1 MKTIMKTISYLILA
15 AGAFLITACGK
26 TKDSPDGNGT
36 FEATEI
42 IVSSEA
48 TGKLMK
54 FDIEEGQVIEAGAT
68 VGYIDSIQ
76 LSLRKSQ
83 LLASMKALEIRR
95 PDTRKQIAAIEQQIA
110 TAKTEK
116 IRIGNLLKANA
127 GNQKQLD
134 DVNAQISVLEKQLDA
149 QKSTLSIADRG
160 IGGDNAA
167 LGFQVEQL
175 NDQIAKC
182 RIINPVKGTVLVKY
196 SEAGEVSVPGKALFK
211 VADLDQM
218 ILRAYITSAQLS
230 KIKVGQPVK
239 VFADF
244 GTDKKREYAGT
255 ISWISA
261 RSEFTPKTIQTQDE
275 RANLVY
281 AVKVRIA
288 NDGYLKIGMYGGFK
302 ITD

>member
-1 MKTIMKTISYLILA
+1 MKTICYLILA
-15 AGAFLITACGK
+15 SGAFSMFSCGR
-26 TKDSPDGNGT
+26 TKDTLDANGT

-48 TGKLMK
+48 TGKLIR
-54 FDIEEGQVIEAGAT
+54 FDIEEGQVIEAGSE
-68 VGYIDSIQ
+68 VGYIDSMQ

-83 LLASMKALEIRR
+83 LQASMKALEIRR
-95 PDTRKQIAAIEQQIA
+95 PDTRKQIAAIEQKIA

-116 IRIGNLLKANA
+116 IRIANLLKANA
-127 GNQKQLD
+127 ANQKQLD
-134 DVNAQISVLEKQLDA
+134 DILAQIAVLEKQLDA

-160 IGGDNAA
+160 IGGDNAV

-175 NDQIAKC
+175 NDQMSKC

-211 VADLDQM
+211 VADLNKM
-218 ILRAYITSAQLS
+218 ILRAYVTSAQLS
-230 KIKVGQPVK
+230 KIKAGQSVK
-239 VFADF
+239 VFSDS
-244 GTDKKREYAGT
+244 GIDKKREYAGT

-302 ITD
+302 ISD